1 MIYSISG
8 TLLLLNYLITIFVSI
23 VVALALRLPLLPEKP
38 RRFSW
43 TKSAIFPTTIIAMG
57 LLAFCFSIN
66 FYYLYDGKLL
76 AIIMGIIAAV
86 FVKYFFKYVFPDSPS
101 VKGDINE

>member
-8 TLLLLNYLITIFVSI
+8 TLLLINYLITIIVSI

-76 AIIMGIIAAV
+76 GIIMCIFAAV
-86 FVKYFFKYVFPDSPS
+86 FVKYFFDYVFPDSPNL
-101 VKGDINE
+101 KGDSDE